1 MNRTLNVLVVDD
13 EHLAVFRL
21 KDMLKKQ
28 APPGMELALIGEFL
42 MPAEAIKVAEKTPIH
57 LAFLD
62 IEMPGMNGF
71 ELADELLKLQPQM
84 YIVFTTA
91 YKDYA
96 IKAFEI
102 DAIDY
107 LLKPV
112 TSNRLDITLNRIA
125 SSPMIS
131 HGHGHPMLKPRLGC
145 FQKLHYKDECGV
157 EQLFPWK
164 TLKAQELF
172 SYLLLNR
179 DKVINKQVLIDLLW
193 PQYNLEKAT
202 TQLHTA
208 IYQIRKVLKEVGM
221 PIEIKYVE
229 GGYSMVMG
237 EVEID
242 VQVWEIAV
250 KQAPAFTPH
259 TVEQHTEIMN
269 MYQGH
274 FLAQS
279 AYSWASLE
287 QERLQLLWFN
297 HANQL
302 AELYFS
308 LSRYPQAIEVYQK
321 MIHFTPYMEAGYFGL
336 MQINAILHYPSEV
349 KKQYELLCEA
359 LSELLDITPSHKV
372 KTWYENWSTFSQS

>member
-1 MNRTLNVLVVDD
+1 MNMILNVLVVDD

-21 KDMLKKQ
+21 KEMLKKQ

-42 MPAEAIKVAEKTPIH
+42 TPAEAIKVAERTTIH

-112 TSNRLDITLNRIA
+112 TSNRLEITLNRIA
-125 SSPMIS
+125 AFPMIS
-131 HGHGHPMLKPRLGC
+131 HGHGHPMLQPRLGC
-145 FQKLHYKDECGV
+145 FQKLHYKDERGV
-157 EQLFPWK
+157 KQLFPWK

-172 SYLLLNR
+172 SYLLLYR

-221 PIEIKYVE
+221 HIEIKYVE
-229 GGYSMVMG
+229 GGYSMVIG

-242 VQVWEIAV
+242 VQVWELAV
-250 KQAPAFTPH
+250 KQAPALTPH
-259 TVEQHTEIMN
+259 TVEQHAEIMN
-269 MYQGH
+269 MYKGH
-274 FLAQS
+274 FLEQS
-279 AYSWASLE
+279 SYSWASLE

-297 HANQL
+297 HANLL

-308 LSRYPQAIEVYQK
+308 LSKYPQAIEVYQK
-321 MIHFTPYMEAGYFGL
+321 MIDYTPHMEAGYFGL

-349 KKQYELLCEA
+349 KKQYELLCET
-359 LSELLDITPSHKV
+359 LHELLDILPSYKV
-372 KTWYENWSTFSQS
+372 KTWYEEWSLIGK